1 MNFIFP
7 QATETQKIGLLN
19 KSHMTLREVIRHFF
33 YLLAGFFTVHG
44 SRDKAIGK
52 YESIILCFV
61 PFLNRGV
68 VWASKKFISQL
79 SNHSS

>member
-33 YLLAGFFTVHG
+33 IYMQGLFSVHG
-44 SRDKAIGK
+44 SRDKAIG
-52 YESIILCFV
+52 IVIHNTLFV
-61 PFLNRGV
+61 PFLNKGV

-79 SNHSS
+79 RK